1 MSVGREFFECSRYP
15 ESHHG
20 FQYIPDC
27 SQLDE
32 EEKVNVLKC
41 VYIGL
46 AVPENNGKLLR
57 WFKELS
63 ESSGIGTVVRA
74 VNSL

>member
-1 MSVGREFFECSRYP
+1 MDSNISQIV
-15 ESHHG
+15 
-20 FQYIPDC
+20 

-32 EEKVNVLKC
+32 EDKVNVLKC

>member
-1 MSVGREFFECSRYP
+1 MDSNISQIVF
-15 ESHHG
+15 
-20 FQYIPDC
+20 
-27 SQLDE
+27 QLDE

>member
-1 MSVGREFFECSRYP
+1 MDSNISQIV
-15 ESHHG
+15 
-20 FQYIPDC
+20 

-32 EEKVNVLKC
+32 EETVNVLKC

>member
-1 MSVGREFFECSRYP
+1 MDSNISQIV
-15 ESHHG
+15 
-20 FQYIPDC
+20 

-41 VYIGL
+41 MYIGL

>member
-1 MSVGREFFECSRYP
+1 MDSNISQIV
-15 ESHHG
+15 
-20 FQYIPDC
+20 

-46 AVPENNGKLLR
+46 AIPENNGKLLR

>member
-1 MSVGREFFECSRYP
+1 MDSNISQIV
-15 ESHHG
+15 
-20 FQYIPDC
+20 

-57 WFKELS
+57 WFKDLS

>member
-1 MSVGREFFECSRYP
+1 MDSN
-15 ESHHG
+15 
-20 FQYIPDC
+20 I
-27 SQLDE
+27 SQIVSQRDE

>member
-1 MSVGREFFECSRYP
+1 M
-15 ESHHG
+15 
-20 FQYIPDC
+20 
-27 SQLDE
+27 
-32 EEKVNVLKC
+32 LKC

>member
-1 MSVGREFFECSRYP
+1 MDSNISQIV
-15 ESHHG
+15 
-20 FQYIPDC
+20 

>member
-1 MSVGREFFECSRYP
+1 MDSNISQIV
-15 ESHHG
+15 
-20 FQYIPDC
+20 

-63 ESSGIGTVVRA
+63 ESSGIGTVVRS

>member
-1 MSVGREFFECSRYP
+1 MDST
-15 ESHHG
+15 
-20 FQYIPDC
+20 IP
-27 SQLDE
+27 LIIKELNE
-32 EEKVNVLKC
+32 EEKSQVMKC
-41 VYIGL
+41 IYIGL

-57 WFKELS
+57 WFNAIS

>member
-1 MSVGREFFECSRYP
+1 MDSNISQIV
-15 ESHHG
+15 
-20 FQYIPDC
+20 

-57 WFKELS
+57 WFKELN